1 MKAAGISCFDIAD
14 LDMGGD
20 FFRRRLA
27 DDASACRDDWRNE
40 SGDKTCSRYMSA
52 LIAVKLACS
61 CLLGPFLTATQ
72 PGKNQK
78 S

>member
-1 MKAAGISCFDIAD
+1 MTH
-14 LDMGGD
+14 
-20 FFRRRLA
+20 
-27 DDASACRDDWRNE
+27 SACRDDWRNE
-40 SGDKTCSRYMSA
+40 AGDKTCSRYMSA

-72 PGKNQK
+72 PGKKKPKIVTGVN